1 MSSESATNEAVGA
14 PRVERPVAGEGR
26 FVSEARFY
34 DKLPKGVVRCIL
46 CPRMCVVAE
55 GKRGH
60 CQVRE
65 NRGGAFYSLVYA
77 RVCAA
82 HVDPI
87 EKKPFFHFLPGSTA
101 FSVATAGCNVNCT
114 FCQNADIS
122 QSRPEELPAEY
133 VSPQQIAALAKRFG
147 CPSIAYTYGEPTV
160 FAEFVM
166 DTAAAARE
174 IGVRNVVVSNGY
186 IQPAALKTAYAGMDA
201 VKVDLKA
208 FTDRYY
214 RDVVRAR
221 LKPVLDTLVT
231 LRNMEIWTEIVYLVT
246 PTLNDSESELTE
258 MARWI
263 KVNLGA
269 DVPLH
274 FSRFHP
280 DYKLQDLPATPVS
293 TLERARAIAE
303 GEGLH
308 YVYIGNV
315 PGHPA
320 QNTHCPRCRQVVVER
335 VGFAASRVLLKEG
348 NCAACGEP
356 IAGAWQ
362 LGAGRLAPSG

>member
-1 MSSESATNEAVGA
+1 MSSESQNEAVLKAPAGA
-14 PRVERPVAGEGR
+14 VEPERPGEGR
-26 FVSEARFY
+26 FFVEARFY
-34 DKLPKGVVRCIL
+34 DKLPRHMIRCVL

-55 GKRGH
+55 GHRGH
-60 CQVRE
+60 CRVRE
-65 NRGGAFYSLVYA
+65 NREGTFYSLVYS

-114 FCQNADIS
+114 FCQNAEIS
-122 QSRPEELPAEY
+122 QSRPEELPAEFL
-133 VSPQQIAALAKRFG
+133 SPQQVAALAQRLG
-147 CPSIAYTYGEPTV
+147 CPSIAFTYGEPTV
-160 FAEFVM
+160 FAEFAM

-174 IGVRNVVVSNGY
+174 VGIRSVVVSNGY
-186 IQPAALKTAYAGMDA
+186 ITAAALKTAYAGMDA

-208 FTDRYY
+208 FTERYY
-214 RDVVRAR
+214 REVVSAR
-221 LKPVLDTLVT
+221 LKPVLETLVT
-231 LRNMEIWTEIVYLVT
+231 LRSLGIWTEIVYLVT
-246 PTLNDSESELTE
+246 PTLNDSERELTE

-263 KVNLGA
+263 KSNLGA

-280 DYKLQDLPATPVS
+280 DYKLQNLPSTPIP

-303 GEGLH
+303 AEGLH

-315 PGHPA
+315 PGHAA
-320 QNTHCPRCRQVVVER
+320 QNTHCPQCRQVVVER
-335 VGFAASRVLLKEG
+335 VGFAASRVLLHEG
-348 NCAACGEP
+348 CCAGCGEA
-356 IAGAWQ
+356 IAGVWQ
-362 LGAGRLAPSG
+362 Q

>member
-1 MSSESATNEAVGA
+1 MTSESHSAETVQNPAGAALLEPPPSGEA
-14 PRVERPVAGEGR
+14 R
-26 FVSEARFY
+26 FFIEARFY
-34 DKLPKGVVRCIL
+34 DKLPKRMIRCVL
-46 CPRMCVVAE
+46 CPRGCVVSD
-55 GKRGH
+55 GQRGH

-65 NRGGAFYSLVYA
+65 NRAGTFYSLVYS

-122 QSRPEELPAEY
+122 QSRPEQLPADY
-133 VSPQQIAALAKRFG
+133 LTPQQIAGLARRFG
-147 CPSIAYTYGEPTV
+147 SPAIAFTYGEPTV

-174 IGVRNVVVSNGY
+174 IGIRSVVVSNGY
-186 IQPAALKTAYAGMDA
+186 IQRAALQTAYAGMDA

-208 FTDRYY
+208 FTERYY

-221 LKPVLDTLVT
+221 LKPVLETLVNLRT
-231 LRNMEIWTEIVYLVT
+231 LGIWSEIVYLVT
-246 PTLNDSESELTE
+246 PTLNDSETELTA

-263 KVNLGA
+263 KANLGA

-280 DYKLQDLPATPVS
+280 DYRMQELPATPLP
-293 TLERARAIAE
+293 TLERARAIAQA
-303 GEGLH
+303 EGLH

-320 QNTHCPRCRQVVVER
+320 QNTHCPKCRQVVVER
-335 VGFAASRVLLKEG
+335 VGFAANRVLLQDG
-348 NCAACGEP
+348 CCAACGEP
-356 IAGAWQ
+356 IAGVWQ
-362 LGAGRLAPSG
+362 H